1 MKFNFSSKYYFISNI
16 LFFSLIIYYYL
27 KNIKLKGDII
37 KLFKCVNEYE
47 EIITDQGKKNHEYN
61 NQLIVLEGYINDKK
75 KLEEY
80 LYSLIEDHK
89 PGQNYKIRQLSNF
102 PCGGI
107 KELLYSKIFKMDKNN
122 IKHYIYV
129 SKDFGEYLIKQD
141 RFMCKD
147 ISLVLGV
154 FLDNAIEASILS
166 KEKEIMMDFK
176 TDNKYIEIKIS
187 NSFNK
192 EKLIKKDECFN
203 TTKGKGHGFGLRL
216 VKDIIR
222 RNNKMEV
229 VTDYD
234 DNYFVQ
240 NILIEIK

>member
-1 MKFNFSSKYYFISNI
+1 MEYEVRFYYSI
-16 LFFSLIIYYYL
+16 
-27 KNIKLKGDII
+27 
-37 KLFKCVNEYE
+37 NEYE
-47 EIITDQGKKNHEYN
+47 KIITAQGKKNHEYN

-141 RFMCKD
+141 SWIIPLMGIIIG
-147 ISLVLGV
+147 ISV
-154 FLDNAIEASILS
+154 
-166 KEKEIMMDFK
+166 
-176 TDNKYIEIKIS
+176 
-187 NSFNK
+187 
-192 EKLIKKDECFN
+192 
-203 TTKGKGHGFGLRL
+203 
-216 VKDIIR
+216 
-222 RNNKMEV
+222 
-229 VTDYD
+229 
-234 DNYFVQ
+234 
-240 NILIEIK
+240 